1 MHKLKLVKVGK
12 HKIQVVKLIRMFTQ
26 LGLKESKELMDNA
39 PSILI
44 SHRVDISLEQIIKN
58 FAAIGAIVEKVQ
70 EEKKNKPKDEAIG
83 PDEFYSTDRPGI
95 AKQEI
100 KDYQKVNIKT
110 KTVKTYNSDYQKVEN
125 KKLNLKPAIFFATI
139 VAVIKSFANLYFG
152 YYATFYAIFIV
163 AIGIAYFLRKYNPDA
178 DKKIGIPAFLIT
190 LSYFFAIR
198 VIDAIILYILYQYAV
213 PLNIFGL
220 FISLFTSG
228 NFLVLLAAIMAYFL
242 VMNKFIFK
250 RFYKKLDKTKSED
263 NDFMENKQIKYRKE
277 KKRF

>member
-44 SHRVDISLEQIIKN
+44 SHRVDISLKQIIKN

-163 AIGIAYFLRKYNPDA
+163 AIALPTF
-178 DKKIGIPAFLIT
+178 
-190 LSYFFAIR
+190 
-198 VIDAIILYILYQYAV
+198 
-213 PLNIFGL
+213 
-220 FISLFTSG
+220 
-228 NFLVLLAAIMAYFL
+228 
-242 VMNKFIFK
+242 
-250 RFYKKLDKTKSED
+250 
-263 NDFMENKQIKYRKE
+263 
-277 KKRF
+277 